1 MQTDKTR
8 SRSLST
14 SQVLAMTYTGLL
26 GTHMVQRV
34 SEDKEWLWWAWA
46 VALTVQMLW
55 AVVMSFRHHAR

>member
-1 MQTDKTR
+1 MCWEIGTG
-8 SRSLST
+8 
-14 SQVLAMTYTGLL
+14 LAQSALFKGLL

-46 VALTVQMLW
+46 VAQTVQMLW